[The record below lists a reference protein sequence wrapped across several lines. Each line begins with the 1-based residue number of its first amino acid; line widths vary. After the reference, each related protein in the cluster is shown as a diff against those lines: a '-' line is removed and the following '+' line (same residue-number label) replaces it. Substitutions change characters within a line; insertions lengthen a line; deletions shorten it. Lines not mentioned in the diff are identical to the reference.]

1 MKTYL
6 RKIMAFIND
15 EEGASAIEY
24 ALLVALIALA
34 ITVGATTLGGQ
45 DQHDV
50 HNRRRQIGC
59 ALTGSGA
66 DAAGLRPRP
75 FLGNQSCQ
83 GGYVAGENDGLW
95 SPRLSIS

>member
-34 ITVGATTLGGQ
+34 ITVGATTLGGKI
-45 DQHDV
+45 
-50 HNRRRQIGC
+50 NNMF
-59 ALTGSGA
+59 TN
-66 DAAGLRPRP
+66 AAGKLP
-75 FLGNQSCQ
+75 
-83 GGYVAGENDGLW
+83 
-95 SPRLSIS
+95 